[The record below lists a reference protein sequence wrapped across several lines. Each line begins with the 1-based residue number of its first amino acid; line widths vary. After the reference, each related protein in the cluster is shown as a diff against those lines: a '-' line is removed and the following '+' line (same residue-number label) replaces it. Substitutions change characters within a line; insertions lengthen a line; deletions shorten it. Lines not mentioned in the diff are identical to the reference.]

1 MPRKIDHTK
10 LQELLEQ
17 GLNQV
22 EIAKELGVVKSSV
35 CKAIKRHNL
44 AIAKVATA
52 SEAAPVIA
60 QKKIDIIQQIR
71 GINEKM
77 QRHLDLIDAEVGKK
91 GQDTKYKIQLRDQMI
106 KYAAEIR
113 KQMSTL
119 LDISKTLY
127 NAEEVQAFQ
136 RIVLQAIEDAHPV
149 TKEKIIQALHEVRSV
164 RRVIS
169 EAL

>member
-119 LDISKTLY
+119 LDISKTL
-127 NAEEVQAFQ
+127 QAFQ